1 MPIARAAAGV
11 RSMTRPGTNGPLSL
25 MVTRTDL
32 PLRLLVTRAREPSRL
47 QTKKPNHRHD
57 SLLCARRYRPC
68 CRCTDN
74 RFDEVAASHVAHS
87 CSRSGEILFE
97 PVPKRHGSWP
107 GLKVRSGLRT
117 CQTPVA
123 SIATCVHSFAASHS
137 DKAIS
142 RAVVVSKR
150 AELGKRTLRW
160 RGLLVL
166 HLASAEEYPFASA
179 PIRRPTRVVAWRGH
193 M

>member
-1 MPIARAAAGV
+1 MLSIKPKTVLPPAVDSSYSLPTETWAKSLMPIARAAAGV

-117 CQTPVA
+117 CRRVDA
-123 SIATCVHSFAASHS
+123 GRFHRNMCA
-137 DKAIS
+137 
-142 RAVVVSKR
+142 
-150 AELGKRTLRW
+150 
-160 RGLLVL
+160 LV
-166 HLASAEEYPFASA
+166 
-179 PIRRPTRVVAWRGH
+179 RR
-193 M
+193 